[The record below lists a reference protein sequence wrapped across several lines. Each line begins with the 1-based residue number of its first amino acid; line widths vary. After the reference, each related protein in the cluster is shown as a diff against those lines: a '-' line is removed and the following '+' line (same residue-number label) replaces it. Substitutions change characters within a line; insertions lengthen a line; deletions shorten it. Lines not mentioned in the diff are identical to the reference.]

1 MLISDKF
8 YAVNIREYLALG
20 DEKSC
25 FVSVNWYSYYACFSG
40 CDTTI
45 ILN

>member
-20 DEKSC
+20 DDPKPESLHL
-25 FVSVNWYSYYACFSG
+25 
-40 CDTTI
+40 
-45 ILN
+45 LNCSPDFLAKRTRMWNGF